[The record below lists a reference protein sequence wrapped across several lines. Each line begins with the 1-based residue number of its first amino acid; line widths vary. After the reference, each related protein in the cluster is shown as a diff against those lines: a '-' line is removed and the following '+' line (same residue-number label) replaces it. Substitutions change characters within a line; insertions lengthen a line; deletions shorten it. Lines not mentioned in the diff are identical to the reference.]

1 MHLSGSTSPALP
13 CPDDDADEKEEEQ
26 KEGWIFILFPSFRN
40 PRNLILVVVPSL
52 KLLLLLL

>member
-52 KLLLLLL
+52 KLLLL